1 MAACQGCWSWRWP
14 RKAGRIVMVNMAITR
29 SMGSMSSTMQM
40 VSIAGMPRVVNTLS
54 MVSMVSMVSTLGIAS
69 VASVLSVAN
78 RVAVNDQRLPVAAN
92 GRNHAETGHAALAR
106 AEKASGQMR
115 AGRRRRRWAAVQ
127 GRVVHRGGC
136 NAGRCRSLQPV
147 EGPAH

>member
-54 MVSMVSMVSTLGIAS
+54 MVSMVSMVSIAS